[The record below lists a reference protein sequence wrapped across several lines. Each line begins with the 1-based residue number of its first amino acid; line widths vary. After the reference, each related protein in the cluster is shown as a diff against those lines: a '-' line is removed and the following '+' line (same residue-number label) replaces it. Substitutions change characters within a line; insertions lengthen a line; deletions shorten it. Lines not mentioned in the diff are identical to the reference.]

1 MRFSEKTLGIEESFL
16 NKWDSVVKN
25 RIAGGENILQFNLG
39 QPDFACPDFVKE
51 AIMIV
56 SEKDKNNFYNHTGG
70 TNELRSA
77 LADLQ
82 KKTFELDYDKEE
94 VIVTNGAKEALF
106 LAFAAILDKNDEVIV
121 IAPHWPTY
129 IEQIKFL
136 GGRPVVVDCKSDF
149 SLDVEAI
156 QRVVSEKTR
165 AIVINSPNN
174 PVGTV
179 YGREEL
185 EKIVELAEKND
196 LFIISD
202 EVYNSTVFDSKKHI
216 SIADFPE
223 AKKRAIIVD
232 GFSKTLSM
240 TGYRLGFALSS
251 REIITNMIKV
261 KSNVSGNTNSFF
273 QMVIEDVL
281 LNRFSDFLEF
291 VEMTKNE
298 YLKRRN
304 FLCESLEKMGIEYKK
319 PEGAFYVFA
328 EIPADL
334 NMKSREFAEHLLE
347 KTGVAVAPG
356 IFFGNSFD
364 NYFRIS
370 FGASMED
377 LEDGVER
384 IKVVFGKK

>member
-1 MRFSEKTLGIEESFL
+1 MRFSENTLGIEESFL
-16 NKWDSVVKN
+16 NKWDSIVKN
-25 RIAGGENILQFNLG
+25 RVADEENILQFNLG
-39 QPDFACPDFVKE
+39 QPDFACPEFVKE

-56 SEKDKNNFYNHTGG
+56 SDKDKNNFYNHTGG

-82 KKTFELDYDKEE
+82 KKTFGLDYDKEE

-106 LAFAAILDKNDEVIV
+106 LAFAAILDKDDEVIV

-149 SLDVEAI
+149 SLDIEAI
-156 QRVVSEKTR
+156 RKVVSEKTR

-174 PVGTV
+174 PVGGV

-185 EKIVELAEKND
+185 GKIVELAEKND

-202 EVYNSTVFDSKKHI
+202 EVYNSTVFDGKKHV
-216 SIADFPE
+216 SVADFPE
-223 AKKRAIIVD
+223 AKEKAIVVD

-251 REIITNMIKV
+251 REIINNMIKV

-273 QMVIEDVL
+273 QMVIEEVL

-291 VEMTKNE
+291 VEMAKGE

-304 FLCESLEKMGIEYKK
+304 FLCESLEETGIEYKK
-319 PEGAFYVFA
+319 PEGTFYVFA
-328 EIPADL
+328 KIPVDL
-334 NMKSREFAEHLLE
+334 NMKSREFAEYLLE

-356 IFFGNSFD
+356 IFFGESFD
-364 NYFRIS
+364 DYFRIS
-370 FGASMED
+370 FGTSMED
-377 LEDGVER
+377 LEDGAER